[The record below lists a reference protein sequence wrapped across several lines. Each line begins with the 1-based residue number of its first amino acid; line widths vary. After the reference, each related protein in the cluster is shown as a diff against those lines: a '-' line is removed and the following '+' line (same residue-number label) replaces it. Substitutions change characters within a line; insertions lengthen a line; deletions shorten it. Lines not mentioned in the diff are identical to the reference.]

1 MTLNTEFTRVTVVNN
16 NSNKVQLLYCIQTIK
31 YGSYDAIKNDEFS
44 IISNSVKNLSN
55 NY

>member
-1 MTLNTEFTRVTVVNN
+1 MILNKEFTRVTVVNN
-16 NSNKVQLLYCIQTIK
+16 NVQLLYCIQTIK

>member
-1 MTLNTEFTRVTVVNN
+1 MYFLYVTLNNEFTRVTVVNN
-16 NSNKVQLLYCIQTIK
+16 S
-31 YGSYDAIKNDEFS
+31 SYDAMKNEFS